1 MISSSTSIIKIV
13 KSIHKLDCSIFDNP
27 LVFEGYVKDLYLGN
41 NSVIDDFVIVL
52 RSLNDNIIDHSVNS
66 NLIYSVCN
74 RLKNPKCIAVQ
85 SRLFDIIYV
94 SKKYQAIDTLDS
106 EIKKAYVYNRSYNE
120 ETNSDVKAKKIV
132 DFRASYDSEVRYGK
146 IVHLSWVC
154 NNPFQ
159 LILSNENENMDVT
172 SISSIE
178 LSVTS
183 EVYSLLLYDSTGKI
197 IDRSEVKI
205 QYRKNSFCI
214 FCGTPIYDVSDIYCT
229 HCGLKL

>member
-1 MISSSTSIIKIV
+1 MISPSTSIIKIV
-13 KSIHKLDCSIFDNP
+13 KSIYELDCSIFDNP

-41 NSVIDDFVIVL
+41 SSVIDDFIIIL
-52 RSLNDNIIDHSVNS
+52 RSLNDNILVHSVNS
-66 NLIYSVCN
+66 NLIHSVCN
-74 RLKNPKCIAVQ
+74 GLNNPKCIAVQ

-94 SKKYQAIDTLDS
+94 SKKYQTIETLDS
-106 EIKKAYVYNRSYNE
+106 EIKKAYVHNRNIIE
-120 ETNSDVKAKKIV
+120 GIKSDVKAKKIV
-132 DFRASYDSEVRYGK
+132 NFSASYDSEIQYGK

-154 NNPFQ
+154 INPFQ

-183 EVYSLLLYDSTGKI
+183 DVYSLLLYDSTGKI
-197 IDRSEVKI
+197 IDRSDVKI
-205 QYRKNSFCI
+205 QYRKNSFCM